1 MRIMR
6 VGQLRNAEI
15 LERRSKLDDILLPEE
30 NIEWSFQSR
39 WSFLYVCGF
48 TLVFFLL
55 VYQLMNTE
63 GFDPILLI
71 VSAVYIVGVI
81 LVFIVKR
88 VLFPPMYIITNKRI
102 IRLRGKRIT
111 KEVNRSRFGKVPLK
125 LFVGKRVKFYSSK
138 DSPSPIYD
146 ITFYDSETS
155 KPLIKFNAV
164 DSSEMGYEAFY
175 SFKECPS
182 CGIFINEN
190 VDSCLECGQSF
201 L

>member
-1 MRIMR
+1 M
-6 VGQLRNAEI
+6 G
-15 LERRSKLDDILLPEE
+15 ERSDLDDFLMPKEK
-30 NIEWSFQSR
+30 IEWSFQNR
-39 WSFLYVCGF
+39 WSYLYVCGF
-48 TLVFFLL
+48 TLIIFLL
-55 VYQLMNTE
+55 AYQLMNTQ

-71 VSAVYIVGVI
+71 VSAVYTVGVI

-102 IRLRGKRIT
+102 IRMRGKRIT
-111 KEVNRSRFGKVPLK
+111 REVDRSRFGERPLK

-146 ITFYDSETS
+146 ITFYDPETS

-164 DSSEMGYEAFY
+164 DSVEMGYEAFY

-182 CGIFINEN
+182 CGVFINED